1 MAGHSDELGEA
12 IAHLRALAGSRV
24 QATLRYGD
32 YVLARFPMSLE
43 DVDVDAEEEVL
54 TLLGDVRDTGDALLY
69 SEISLPLPQDGL
81 LELDVAVGELRLTTP
96 DGLTLEVIA
105 LGRALN

>member
-1 MAGHSDELGEA
+1 MAGHPDELGEA
-12 IAHLRALAGSRV
+12 IAHLRSLAGTRV

-43 DVDVDAEEEVL
+43 DVDAEDEVL
-54 TLLGDVRDTGDALLY
+54 TLMGDVRDTGDALLY
-69 SEISLPLPQDGL
+69 SEISLPLPQDGAL
-81 LELDVAVGELRLTTP
+81 DLDVAVGELRLTTP

>member
-1 MAGHSDELGEA
+1 MASHPDELGEA
-12 IAHLRALAGSRV
+12 IAHLRSLAGTRV

-43 DVDVDAEEEVL
+43 DVDAEDEVL
-54 TLLGDVRDTGDALLY
+54 TLLGDVQDTGDMLLY
-69 SEISLPLPQDGL
+69 SEVSLPVPHDGQL
-81 LELDVAVGELRLTTP
+81 QLDIAPGELRLTTP

-105 LGRALN
+105 LGRSLN